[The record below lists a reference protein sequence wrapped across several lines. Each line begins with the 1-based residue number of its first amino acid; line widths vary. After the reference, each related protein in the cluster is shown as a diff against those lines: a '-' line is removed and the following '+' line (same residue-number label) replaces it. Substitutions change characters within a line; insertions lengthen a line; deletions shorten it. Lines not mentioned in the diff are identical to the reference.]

1 MQADPGQS
9 PMGWDTEPPSGV
21 QASGPCDLCFIKNLQ
36 KQAGS
41 PYYDGPQIRENSL
54 YESKTS
60 SCGVTGY
67 PLSISSLPFP
77 QLPVASPTPTSSV
90 CSGEEYDIQ
99 TGDDCYNISKSQSIG
114 TAWLLSDNSLTA
126 YCADFPQNGKLCIK
140 NTCKVYTVQPAD
152 TCELMASSNNITI
165 AQLKAWN
172 PIINAGCHNL
182 YKMNG
187 TSICV
192 SNPGVAYVTP
202 PAMPPLAP
210 STAVSAA
217 PVPTNA
223 KDESNRQCG
232 RWYNVESGD
241 YCNLVTMRYAIAMA
255 DFVFLNPSINANCTN
270 LLLDISYCV
279 APVGDIN
286 TYSGRPGYH
295 TPGPSGLPFTKV
307 TFTPTKPA
315 TTTSTPTQ
323 LSLATDT
330 RDDCYQYFDAS
341 QMESDMTGTL
351 YRHQCDLAADV
362 YGVEVSELLTWN
374 PSLGNDT
381 EALTCSFKPGVRYCG
396 RFYFEP
402 PKASP
407 EVGTSLDF
415 PIRTRDPTSPQTVSN
430 FSPPVSYDYLNLT
443 FLTMSNITGVN
454 AVLGKD
460 FVKLN
465 GPDNYNEWVKNFTD
479 ICSIHGY
486 TDYYNGDDEIPAKP
500 TLLTYAASN
509 RPKRSTVD
517 TNTTDIEITDA
528 NITDTDTDTDT
539 KVKVKLSPQ
548 EATAELQLYYAQLQA
563 WKDWNKTSRTALAL
577 LKASVK
583 PWVWSEIPEEDQV
596 DPKLAW
602 DAICLTNKP
611 PDDVTVDR
619 ALAKL
624 DKLNLSDPVDVRSHI
639 THAQE
644 LHNDIT
650 LAHGTL
656 TYAQLIS
663 KINNSLLHQ
672 YSLFVNHWK
681 LTYYNISITELV
693 FKQYKTM
700 LYNYR
705 DDNKD
710 KWEARKVT
718 TTVSVKNSV
727 PTVVSTQ
734 DLNTTDQR
742 KPYAAKCEHCGNL
755 GHSIDTCRWVNKPD
769 APKCAYCKKIGHVKD
784 TCRKKARKDSTLD
797 PSSKAHDHNT
807 AKPANTPNA
816 DLAVTEDN
824 NDVFFFDRIVASANN
839 LNDHCDIEC
848 LDTHCMFHNPMS
860 PTSTDSFQN
869 WDNLAHARGADI
881 QVHRG
886 TIGLDT
892 TDSLNTLAL
901 TATISASTPKSNL

>member
-41 PYYDGPQIRENSL
+41 PYYDEPQIRESSL

-77 QLPVASPTPTSSV
+77 QLPIASPTPTSSV

-99 TGDDCYNISKSQSIG
+99 TGDDCYKISKSQSIG

-187 TSICV
+187 TSICI

-232 RWYNVESGD
+232 QWYNVESGD

-323 LSLATDT
+323 LSLAIDT

-341 QMESDMTGTL
+341 QMESDITGTL

-381 EALTCSFKPGVRYCG
+381 EALTCSFEPGVRYCG

-402 PKASP
+402 PKAGP

-415 PIRTRDPTSPQTVSN
+415 PIREGYDTDCTEFRDVSKGFTCEDVLALFGLTLAQFFKMNPAVGSTCANLWTETAYCVKSPNAPPPATSISPTSVAPSSTVAPGPGAPTHTGQPANCVRWHIVEKGDDCSILANKYFITLEQFYAWNPAVSN
-430 FSPPVSYDYLNLT
+430 DCRDNFWQGSAYCVGTSNSISVSRSALPPSPTPSAFVIPSPNQANNAIKECNKVAQAQEGDWCALFAERNGISDAQLYAW
-443 FLTMSNITGVN
+443 N
-454 AVLGKD
+454 AVLD
-460 FVKLN
+460 N
-465 GPDNYNEWVKNFTD
+465 GNACGSSF
-479 ICSIHGY
+479 
-486 TDYYNGDDEIPAKP
+486 
-500 TLLTYAASN
+500 
-509 RPKRSTVD
+509 
-517 TNTTDIEITDA
+517 
-528 NITDTDTDTDT
+528 
-539 KVKVKLSPQ
+539 
-548 EATAELQLYYAQLQA
+548 
-563 WKDWNKTSRTALAL
+563 WKDYWYC
-577 LKASVK
+577 VG
-583 PWVWSEIPEEDQV
+583 V
-596 DPKLAW
+596 
-602 DAICLTNKP
+602 
-611 PDDVTVDR
+611 
-619 ALAKL
+619 
-624 DKLNLSDPVDVRSHI
+624 
-639 THAQE
+639 
-644 LHNDIT
+644 
-650 LAHGTL
+650 
-656 TYAQLIS
+656 
-663 KINNSLLHQ
+663 
-672 YSLFVNHWK
+672 
-681 LTYYNISITELV
+681 
-693 FKQYKTM
+693 
-700 LYNYR
+700 
-705 DDNKD
+705 
-710 KWEARKVT
+710 
-718 TTVSVKNSV
+718 
-727 PTVVSTQ
+727 
-734 DLNTTDQR
+734 
-742 KPYAAKCEHCGNL
+742 AA
-755 GHSIDTCRWVNKPD
+755 
-769 APKCAYCKKIGHVKD
+769 
-784 TCRKKARKDSTLD
+784 
-797 PSSKAHDHNT
+797 
-807 AKPANTPNA
+807 
-816 DLAVTEDN
+816 
-824 NDVFFFDRIVASANN
+824 
-839 LNDHCDIEC
+839 
-848 LDTHCMFHNPMS
+848 
-860 PTSTDSFQN
+860 
-869 WDNLAHARGADI
+869 
-881 QVHRG
+881 
-886 TIGLDT
+886 
-892 TDSLNTLAL
+892 
-901 TATISASTPKSNL
+901 